1 MVIGHRHSQQVMSL
15 GFTELAEMA
24 PNDCESTRV
33 LFEKTEERE
42 IGKVA
47 VMWRE
52 CSEEWWW
59 WRVRLCEA

>member
-1 MVIGHRHSQQVMSL
+1 MSL

-24 PNDCESTRV
+24 PNDCESARV

-47 VMWRE
+47 VMGRE
-52 CSEEWWW
+52 CSEERWW